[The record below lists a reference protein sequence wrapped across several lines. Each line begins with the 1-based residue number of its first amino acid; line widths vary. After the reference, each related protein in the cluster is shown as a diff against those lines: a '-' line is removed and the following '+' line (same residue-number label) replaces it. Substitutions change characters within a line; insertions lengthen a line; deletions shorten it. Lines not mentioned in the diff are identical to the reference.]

1 MWRAGRCFEK
11 DWSKSHRSEWLSEYP
26 RRQSGDAL
34 SFNLLPTRPPSPNT
48 GDGLKIQPAQAG
60 LLPITI
66 LPILTT
72 MYLEPFTSL
81 SWAYQ
86 LHYYLC
92 IGTYRHRPTL
102 AASGSRMSDL
112 IAEICARHDYHPL
125 KLKSYPDHVRLLVS
139 LRPNQTISKALQTIE
154 SNARPASIVSPL
166 MWSLLYG
173 QRATSREALAG

>member
-1 MWRAGRCFEK
+1 
-11 DWSKSHRSEWLSEYP
+11 
-26 RRQSGDAL
+26 
-34 SFNLLPTRPPSPNT
+34 
-48 GDGLKIQPAQAG
+48 
-60 LLPITI
+60 
-66 LPILTT
+66 

-139 LRPNQTISKALQTIE
+139 LRPNQTISKALQTIK
-154 SNARPASIVSPL
+154 SNA
-166 MWSLLYG
+166 
-173 QRATSREALAG
+173 SREYCLTADVEPPLSAKGYLARSVGRVRIQAVKRYLDEQSAHRNMRRDDNGAAEGFSESRMNPGWTFTHPQTPVFGSRVWTN